1 MNGLINEFHLVAL
14 AWFALTVVLY
24 LASKALYR
32 HHPRWW
38 LMPML
43 AVPVILIACLLASH
57 QSFAVY
63 FADTRWLVW
72 MLGPATV
79 AFAVPIYEYR
89 TLIRRHWL
97 ALAVGVVVGIAA
109 AVTSSVLLARLFG
122 LSADLQASLA
132 PRSVSTPFA
141 MAVAPRL
148 GGSPDLTAVFVV
160 LTGVFGML
168 AGELMLALLPL
179 RSRLAKGA
187 LFGASSHGAGTAKA
201 MEIGQEEGVVS
212 SLVMMISGVATV
224 FAEPLI
230 AHLM

>member
-1 MNGLINEFHLVAL
+1 MIDAQHLQALGWFLLTVAL
-14 AWFALTVVLY
+14 YLGSKVLY
-24 LASKALYR
+24 RKHR
-32 HHPRWW
+32 HWW

-43 AVPVILIACLLASH
+43 LVPLALIACLLLSH
-57 QSFAVY
+57 QGFADY

-89 TLIRRHWL
+89 QLIRRHWL
-97 ALAVGVVVGIAA
+97 ALSVGVVAGMFA
-109 AVTSSVLLARLFG
+109 AVGSSLLLARLLG
-122 LSADLQASLA
+122 LSSSLQASLA

-141 MAVAPRL
+141 MTIASQL

-168 AGELMLALLPL
+168 AGELMLGLLPL
-179 RSRLAKGA
+179 RSRLARGA
-187 LFGASSHGAGTAKA
+187 LIGASAHGAGTAKA
-201 MEIGQEEGVVS
+201 MELGQQEGVVS

-224 FAEPLI
+224 FAAPLI
-230 AHLM
+230 VHLF

>member
-1 MNGLINEFHLVAL
+1 MNDFHLLAL
-14 AWFALTVVLY
+14 VWFAFTILLY

-32 HHPRWW
+32 RLQRWW

-43 AVPVILIACLLASH
+43 AVPVVLIVCLLLSH

-89 TLIRRHWL
+89 MLIRRHWL
-97 ALAVGVVVGIAA
+97 ALTVGVIAGIAA
-109 AVTSSVLLARLFG
+109 SVASSVLLARLFG
-122 LSADLQASLA
+122 LSTDLQASLA

-179 RSRLAKGA
+179 RSRLARGA

-201 MEIGQEEGVVS
+201 MEIGSEEGVVS
-212 SLVMMISGVATV
+212 SLVMMISGIATV

-230 AHLM
+230 AHLI

>member
-1 MNGLINEFHLVAL
+1 MNTFHVLAL
-14 AWFALTVVLY
+14 AWFALTVILY
-24 LASKALYR
+24 LGCKALYR
-32 HHPRWW
+32 RHPRWW

-43 AVPVILIACLLASH
+43 AVPVILIVGLLLSH

-89 TLIRRHWL
+89 QLIRRHWL
-97 ALAVGVVVGIAA
+97 ALIVGVLAGSAA
-109 AVTSSVLLARLFG
+109 AVTSSVFLARLLG
-122 LSADLQASLA
+122 LSTDLQASLA

-141 MAVAPRL
+141 MAVASQL

-168 AGELMLALLPL
+168 SGELMLALLPL
-179 RSRLAKGA
+179 RSHLARGA

-224 FAEPLI
+224 FAAPLI
-230 AHLM
+230 ARLV

>member
-1 MNGLINEFHLVAL
+1 MTEFHLLALGWFAFTVAL
-14 AWFALTVVLY
+14 Y
-24 LASKALYR
+24 LGMKALYQR
-32 HHPRWW
+32 YSKWW

-43 AVPVILIACLLASH
+43 AVPVVLIVCLLLSH
-57 QSFAVY
+57 QSFSVY

-89 TLIRRHWL
+89 QLILRHWL
-97 ALAVGVVVGIAA
+97 ALAVGVVAGITA
-109 AVTSSVLLARLFG
+109 AVTSSIFLARLFG
-122 LSADLQASLA
+122 LSPALQASLA

-141 MAVAPRL
+141 MAVAPQL
-148 GGSPDLTAVFVV
+148 GGSSDLTAVFVV

-168 AGELMLALLPL
+168 LGELMLALLPL
-179 RSRLAKGA
+179 RSRLARGA

-230 AHLM
+230 AHLV